1 MTTYLS
7 AAAAAGASNIPAM
20 ITAGAT
26 LAGVALGAVSTVW
39 PVAPLPA
46 SRWRWSPVS

>member
-7 AAAAAGASNIPAM
+7 AAASNISAM

-26 LAGVALGAVSTVW
+26 LAGVALGAVFTVW
-39 PVAPLPA
+39 QQTRAAGLPVAPLPA
-46 SRWRWSPVS
+46 SRWRR